1 MTGISMLDLSL
12 LRFTLGRVNNR
23 SMEGNLPATKQ
34 LHFGHSNRAG
44 RMMLVMGPSP
54 PWGGLDP
61 FSVEAAR
68 SGSMQCPSKRAG
80 SIASGLRSFC
90 YFGGTLTRQR
100 CGGRARK

>member
-44 RMMLVMGPSP
+44 RMMLGHAVLPGAASIPSVLRPPAPGQCNAHQNARGPSQV
-54 PWGGLDP
+54 D
-61 FSVEAAR
+61 
-68 SGSMQCPSKRAG
+68 
-80 SIASGLRSFC
+80 
-90 YFGGTLTRQR
+90 
-100 CGGRARK
+100 